1 MIIDRDHILSLELI
15 GHATWPALEEEW
27 LNGWLLRASGGVTRR
42 ANSANPVHDLPI
54 NIEVQIQASEAWF
67 EARQLPPVFRLTA
80 AADPSIDLAL
90 DEAGYRRQPGALVMT
105 RLLDDGPADAT
116 GGVEVADSASDAW
129 LDLMAEEPGRGGDK
143 REVARQILARITDP
157 AGFASIGTD
166 EAMQAIGLGVVHD
179 SYLGVFMMQT
189 AATHRRQGLARAVLA
204 ALMEWARPVGARQ
217 VFLQVHPENQPALA
231 LYGSLGFESQYE
243 YWYRQPPPIV

>member
-1 MIIDRDHILSLELI
+1 MNIDRDHILSLELI
-15 GHATWPALEEEW
+15 GHAAWPALEEEW

-54 NIEVQIQASEAWF
+54 DLDAQIGASESWF

-80 AADPSIDLAL
+80 AVDPSIDRAL
-90 DEAGYRRQPGALVMT
+90 DQAGYRRHPGAFVMT
-105 RLLDDGPADAT
+105 RRLDGDPADDT
-116 GGVEVADSASDAW
+116 GGVEVAGAPSDAW

-143 REVARQILARITDP
+143 REVAREILGRITDP
-157 AGFASIGTD
+157 AGFAGIGTD
-166 EAMQAIGLGVVHD
+166 QAMRAIGLGVVHD
-179 SYLGVFMMQT
+179 GYLGVFMMQT

-217 VFLQVHPENQPALA
+217 AFLQVHPENQPARA
-231 LYGSLGFESQYE
+231 LYGALGFESQYE